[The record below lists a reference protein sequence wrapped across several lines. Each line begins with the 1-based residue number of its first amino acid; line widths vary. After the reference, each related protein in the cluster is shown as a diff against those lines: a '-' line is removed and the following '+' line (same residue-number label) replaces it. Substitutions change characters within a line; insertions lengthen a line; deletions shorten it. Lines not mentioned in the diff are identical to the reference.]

1 MNRDY
6 FEILS
11 LLAGGNA
18 QKMADMF
25 LMYKAYNGR
34 DYEHFKKAVHTVV
47 MYGLV
52 ERLDMSLPLFTGSA
66 RVKLTKKGFDS
77 LDTYEEGFYKGTM
90 EGKFID
96 SEFLGV

>member
-1 MNRDY
+1 MDRDY

-18 QKMADMF
+18 EKMSDVF
-25 LMYKAYNGR
+25 LMYKAYTGR

-47 MYGLV
+47 LYGLV

-66 RVKLTKKGFDS
+66 RIKLTDKGFKS

>member
-18 QKMADMF
+18 EKMADMF
-25 LMYKAYNGR
+25 LMYKAYTGR

-47 MYGLV
+47 IYGLV

-66 RVKLTKKGFDS
+66 RVKLTNKGFDS